1 MASWLGMEGG
11 MVGPRLGA
19 IGQLTPWRTGYNTLD
34 ATSHNTTQHNTIIGQ
49 ELLHTSPP
57 PYAAEHQTVAE
68 VAECLSSFLGT
79 FDMHLIL
86 GQMGKEVVHFP

>member
-1 MASWLGMEGG
+1 MKNWLQYT
-11 MVGPRLGA
+11 RRN
-19 IGQLTPWRTGYNTLD
+19 IIQHK
-34 ATSHNTTQHNTIIGQ
+34 ATQHNTTQHNTIIGQ